1 MKKIVRNYLEIKSIK
16 ELISPKN
23 LKKNLKIKLL
33 LQPDFQL
40 NKFFYK
46 QIGKNYHW
54 TDRLIWTDQDWI
66 KYVSKKNVFTYVL
79 YENNNIAGFFELIHH
94 EEKKEAELAYLGL
107 LHEFIGKK
115 LGTHLLSQAIEISWN
130 FKINRVW
137 VHTCSLDHPNALKN
151 YLGRGM
157 KIFHHETIFRNIA

>member
-16 ELISPKN
+16 ELILPKN
-23 LKKNLKIKLL
+23 SKNNLKIKLL

-40 NKFFYK
+40 NKFLYK
-46 QIGKNYHW
+46 QIGKNYYW
-54 TDRLIWTDQDWI
+54 NDRLIWTDQDWI
-66 KYVSKKNVFTYVL
+66 KYVSRKNVFTYIL
-79 YENNNIAGFFELIHH
+79 YKDSNIAGFFELIYH
-94 EEKKEAELAYLGL
+94 EEKKEIELAYLGL

-115 LGTHLLSQAIEISWN
+115 LGAYLLTEAIKTSWN

-151 YLGRGM
+151 YLDRGM
-157 KIFHHETIFRNIA
+157 KIFNHETIFRNIA